1 MFGKKDKGQAVAAVK
16 DAEKVKKVSPKDV
29 MSAQIDALE
38 AGKEISFKLGEIY
51 VKPYITVVRNAT
63 GKQFTVYQD
72 GKDAAGKP
80 AGKRGKF
87 WDVDHSKDIVNWIC
101 EREGTLYKG

>member
-1 MFGKKDKGQAVAAVK
+1 MFWKKDKGGSSAPVK
-16 DAEKVKKVSPKDV
+16 EPEKAKKASPKDV
-29 MSAQIDALE
+29 MAEKIDAVE
-38 AGKEISFKLGEIY
+38 TGKEITFKLGEIY

-63 GKQFTVYQD
+63 GKKFTIFQD
-72 GKDAAGKP
+72 GKDAAGNP

-87 WDVDHSKDIVNWIC
+87 WDVDNSKEIVNWIT